1 VGGSSGAGGSVGGN
15 YGGGGGGSDNLV
27 GVNAFAGAGAGGAVR
42 IMWAGT
48 SGTLTRVFPSTNTA
62 NM

>member
-1 VGGSSGAGGSVGGN
+1 
-15 YGGGGGGSDNLV
+15 LI

-48 SGTLTRVFPSTNTA
+48 SEKLTRVFPSTNTT
-62 NM
+62 NL